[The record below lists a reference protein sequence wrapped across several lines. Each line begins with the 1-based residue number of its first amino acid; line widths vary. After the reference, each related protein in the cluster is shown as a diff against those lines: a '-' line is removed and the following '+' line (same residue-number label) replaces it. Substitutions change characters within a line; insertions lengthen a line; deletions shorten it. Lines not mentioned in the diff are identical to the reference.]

1 MANSSKDLEDL
12 FKETLAGLLEASGA
26 LATGP
31 KTGRRPASADVAPGA
46 KRWLATPSTLLL
58 FRTSRGAADAG
69 EQARARG
76 YEVTLFQRYLL
87 IEAPWLFVAGL
98 LASVGL
104 DRALLAIHW
113 EHIDDKNGTPHE

>member
-1 MANSSKDLEDL
+1 M
-12 FKETLAGLLEASGA
+12 
-26 LATGP
+26 
-31 KTGRRPASADVAPGA
+31 APGA

-58 FRTSRGAADAG
+58 FRTSRGAADAS
-69 EQARARG
+69 EHASARG
-76 YEVTLFQRYLL
+76 YGVTLFQRYVL

-113 EHIDDKNGTPHE
+113 EHIDGQNGDPA